1 MIKLFCDRCGKQIIE
16 NNIYRVNF
24 YSEPSNKLTGSP
36 RTQYDVFGDISNA
49 LKTEIPEKR
58 MYCKECSE
66 DIEKY
71 AHKAPF
77 Y

>member
-1 MIKLFCDRCGKQIIE
+1 MIKLFCDRCSKQITE
-16 NNIYRVNF
+16 DIYRVTF
-24 YSEPSNKLTGSP
+24 SSESSNKLTGSP
-36 RTQYDVFGDISNA
+36 RSTYDIFGEISNA
-49 LKTEIPEKR
+49 IKTEIPTPR

>member
-24 YSEPSNKLTGSP
+24 YSESSNKLIGSP
-36 RTQYDVFGDISNA
+36 RTPYDVFGDISNA
-49 LKTEIPEKR
+49 LKTEIPEQR

-71 AHKAPF
+71 AHKAPL